1 VIDECHA
8 REPPNVDQ
16 VVVAPSVVENQLYDL
31 VTEDL
36 GIEDT
41 IYALAKALD
50 GEKITLEAFLKH
62 ARSLAREQFLKRAL
76 ARKITDEMGITVGE
90 QQAYR

>member
-1 VIDECHA
+1 MAERVIDECRA

-41 IYALAKALD
+41 IYALARALD
-50 GEKITLEAFLKH
+50 GEKITLEAFLKVSFLVGREWSVTD
-62 ARSLAREQFLKRAL
+62 ARC
-76 ARKITDEMGITVGE
+76 M
-90 QQAYR
+90 